1 MLNTEMLFLSYECLV
16 LWENVSKWSYSG
28 FCPEAFSVCRLQP
41 LLVAIEKGNA
51 KSKFQISL
59 CIPFVKMHSEKYLF
73 WIRMHQNRWSMDN
86 FLPCAHVSI
95 TRLFHIHKSKGS
107 YIMQMANKKKCSIKS
122 ENPSCVTTPWGP
134 LSIAKRKK
142 GGCCLGMHI
151 CSIYGPS
158 ASFIIPNWHIFLDLF
173 LLLQRSI
180 QRLFSQWGSK
190 ALGRFVI
197 LSLATVRLIH
207 PSTWRGD
214 ICSSADHLSVFFKP
228 SLWPLA
234 TDFCL
239 LFSYQAS

>member
-1 MLNTEMLFLSYECLV
+1 MRSHFYHKIVSYTQKQRV
-16 LWENVSKWSYSG
+16 IYYANG
-28 FCPEAFSVCRLQP
+28 
-41 LLVAIEKGNA
+41 
-51 KSKFQISL
+51 
-59 CIPFVKMHSEKYLF
+59 
-73 WIRMHQNRWSMDN
+73 
-86 FLPCAHVSI
+86 
-95 TRLFHIHKSKGS
+95 
-107 YIMQMANKKKCSIKS
+107 NKKKRSIKS

-180 QRLFSQWGSK
+180 QGLFSQRGSK

-207 PSTWRGD
+207 PSTWRRD
-214 ICSSADHLSVFFKP
+214 ICSSADHLTLLFTP

-234 TDFCL
+234 TDFFSCFHIRQVRLSPLTPNQKYPIAGGFKTVKRWGLVLFL
-239 LFSYQAS
+239 LFLFSFFLLSS

>member
-1 MLNTEMLFLSYECLV
+1 MKLFRFLPWSFLSLQT
-16 LWENVSKWSYSG
+16 S
-28 FCPEAFSVCRLQP
+28 AFTGCNRKRKCK
-41 LLVAIEKGNA
+41 IKI
-51 KSKFQISL
+51 QISL

-73 WIRMHQNRWSMDN
+73 WIRMHQNRWSVDS
-86 FLPCAHVSI
+86 FLPYAHVSI
-95 TRLFHIHKSKGS
+95 TRLFPIHKSKGS
-107 YIMQMANKKKCSIKS
+107 YIMQMPNKKKCSIKS

-207 PSTWRGD
+207 PSAWRGD
-214 ICSSADHLSVFFKP
+214 ICSSADHLSLFFKP

-239 LFSYQAS
+239 LSSYQAS